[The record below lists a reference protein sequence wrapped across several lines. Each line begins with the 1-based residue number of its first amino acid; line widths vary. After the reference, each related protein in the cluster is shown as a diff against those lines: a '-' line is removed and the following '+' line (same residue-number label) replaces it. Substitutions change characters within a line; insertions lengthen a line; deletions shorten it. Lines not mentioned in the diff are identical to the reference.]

1 MEKMNYKKQGKTLVD
16 AIHDIYEK
24 HGYFLNEL
32 MNFTFE
38 GQDGMNKM
46 QEIMERLRN
55 YTPTKIAGFTVI
67 GWSDYKTSKR
77 LDGTMESEITLPK
90 SNVLEYRLENGS
102 KLIVRPSGTEP
113 KLKLYLS
120 VFDALYFEVFIG
132 SYNEWSNFI
141 ATSFKL
147 K

>member
-1 MEKMNYKKQGKTLVD
+1 
-16 AIHDIYEK
+16 
-24 HGYFLNEL
+24 

-46 QEIMERLRN
+46 QSIMEQLRTN
-55 YTPTKIAGFTVI
+55 TPTNIAGFAVV
-67 GWSDYKTSKR
+67 GWSDYKASKCF
-77 LDGTMESEITLPK
+77 DGTIETDIALPK

-120 VFDALYFEVFIG
+120 AKGKTRDESQAVIKRLKIVQTNYWE
-132 SYNEWSNFI
+132 
-141 ATSFKL
+141 FKRSEL
-147 K
+147 APTFYDRLIEKFRY

>member
-1 MEKMNYKKQGKTLVD
+1 
-16 AIHDIYEK
+16 
-24 HGYFLNEL
+24 

-46 QEIMERLRN
+46 QSIMERLRTN
-55 YTPTKIAGFTVI
+55 TPTKIADFAVV
-67 GWSDYKTSKR
+67 GWSDYKASKCF
-77 LDGTMESEITLPK
+77 DGTIETEITLPK

-120 VFDALYFEVFIG
+120 AKGKTREESQAVIQAFKNCA
-132 SYNEWSNFI
+132 NELLGI
-141 ATSFKL
+141 
-147 K
+147 